1 MPFMQDKTYLPR
13 NFATLGP
20 SELQPPFPLDSN
32 QYFHISCSLLGTGQ
46 ASDPI
51 VLFTNLQSPVFLI
64 NSPSCHFHVSV
75 IFSYPGLLSPK
86 VTVLICRVPSI
97 LLSQSLLFFQLT
109 HQWRFTVR
117 YTIPFFL
124 SLFMFISFIDRNQ
137 K

>member
-1 MPFMQDKTYLPR
+1 VPFMQDKTYLPR

-20 SELQPPFPLDSN
+20 SELQPPFTLDSN
-32 QYFHISCSLLGTGQ
+32 QYFHISYSLLGTGQ

-51 VLFTNLQSPVFLI
+51 VLFKNLRSPVFLI

-75 IFSYPGLLSPK
+75 IFYYPGLLSPK

-109 HQWRFTVR
+109 HQWRFAVR
-117 YTIPFFL
+117 YTILFFYLYLCL
-124 SLFMFISFIDRNQ
+124 SLF
-137 K
+137 